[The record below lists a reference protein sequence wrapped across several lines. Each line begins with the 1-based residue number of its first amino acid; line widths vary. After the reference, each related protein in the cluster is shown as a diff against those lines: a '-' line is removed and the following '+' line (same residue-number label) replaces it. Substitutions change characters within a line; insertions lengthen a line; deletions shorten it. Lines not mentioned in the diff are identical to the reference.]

1 MSGIPEIPNCEESP
15 FHSGQAITEADL
27 KTFFDLA
34 TDILWVLDENGTI
47 IATNANTKLGYAEG
61 ELQGRSVLEV
71 HPPET
76 RAEALRIVTAML
88 RGEEKLCPLP
98 LLRKDG
104 SHLPVETRVTW
115 GKWGGHLAVFG
126 SSRDVSEVLATRE
139 LFRKAFDMSP
149 ALMAFS
155 SIEEGRFLEVNK
167 AFLSTLG
174 FTPEEVLGKTSRE
187 LGLYRNIAVRNDAA
201 RQIQSGER
209 KGAFEVQTRTR
220 SGQVL
225 DGLYTAQIIHT
236 DNGDRLFTVMI
247 DLTQQRLQ
255 EKRLKQLL
263 EMEELLVKISS
274 LLIATNDD
282 SLGKTLQEIIE
293 QLGAFLEVET
303 AFICQPD
310 EKAMFRKVSHK
321 WSSSGRTPVLLA
333 DSSLPALMRGEE
345 LYYPV
350 VRDLSDILAAEREY
364 LLDKGITSCHVLP
377 IKSGSSLFGYLG
389 FQSSNQSVELTRENR
404 RLIRVLADNLASVF
418 VRNEQWLELQL
429 ATIKARQA
437 AQEADQSMRSRSEW
451 FSMISH
457 EIRTPMNSISVMSHL
472 LMETKLDQKQ
482 RGLVNTLHTS
492 GQSLLDVVDKF
503 LDYSKIEAGTIA
515 VELERFSPR
524 QLIHQVLEPWRHMAG
539 EKGIDLAAHI
549 DESIP
554 RLLVGD
560 TTLLRQICGNL
571 LGNALKFTKTGSVTL
586 SLSAGLRGHYTM
598 EWLMTV
604 KDTGVG
610 IPPDFISSIFA
621 PFSRGR
627 ASINRESGGTGL
639 GLAIVKKLVDL
650 LGGSIDV
657 ESREGEGSC
666 FTVRL
671 PLALPSARVLTC
683 TDPSEMPGHV
693 IMILKTPDEDI
704 EMLRDTLECW
714 GFGIMVVE
722 DRAGLQAID
731 QVRAATPRP
740 EAVILSPQIA
750 EGLACDGMIAG
761 LRNRGDARS
770 PFMFVMSGPEGPA
783 GSRDSPASDRL
794 EGADG
799 FIEHPISPSRLYDEL
814 VPVFE
819 RLHLEKAESI
829 EIQPVLFK
837 GNRKALVVDDN
848 EANIEIVAS
857 CLKRMGIETDRAC
870 SGEEALQV
878 FGTRRYDLVVVDLT
892 LGGMDGFETVRRL
905 RKMEQ
910 EHDSR
915 IPMFA
920 MSAAL
925 RTGMESRLQA
935 AGFSDFISKPVNFD
949 KMEDIIVHWLLPGL
963 TQEGSGSPASVDAE
977 ATATGKAVSESEVP
991 RHVATGAD
999 RSMLASILKA
1009 LLVPVKDS
1017 EPALCD
1023 PHCARLRSVRWTDE
1037 YADRVALLSSHV
1049 DNFRFEDAQILIES
1063 LLGELDNDMDG
1074 MRDGAIDE

>member
-1 MSGIPEIPNCEESP
+1 MEDLQSEQSS
-15 FHSGQAITEADL
+15 FHSKRAIKEADL
-27 KTFFDLA
+27 KSFFDLA

-47 IATNANTKLGYAEG
+47 IATNANAKLGYAEG
-61 ELQGRSVLEV
+61 ELQGRSVLDAHPAEV
-71 HPPET
+71 

-88 RGEEKLCPLP
+88 KGEEKVCPLP

-115 GKWGGHLAVFG
+115 GKWGGCRAIFG
-126 SSRDVSEVLATRE
+126 SSRDVSEVLASRE

-155 SIEEGRFLEVNK
+155 TVDEGRFLDVNE
-167 AFLSTLG
+167 AFLSKMEISR
-174 FTPEEVLGKTSRE
+174 EEVLGKTSTE
-187 LGLYRNIAVRNDAA
+187 LGMFRDISVRNNTVNE
-201 RQIQSGER
+201 IR
-209 KGAFEVQTRTR
+209 KGARKGTFEFQAMNR
-220 SGQVL
+220 SGSILEGLFTFQVIQV
-225 DGLYTAQIIHT
+225 GNI
-236 DNGDRLFTVMI
+236 DRLFTVMI

-263 EMEELLVKISS
+263 AMEELLVKISS
-274 LLIATNDD
+274 LLIATNDE
-282 SLGKTLQEIIE
+282 SLGRTLQEIIE
-293 QLGAFLEVET
+293 EMGAFLEVET

-310 EKAMFRKVSHK
+310 EKAMFRKVSHQ
-321 WSSSGRTPVLLA
+321 WSSSGHAPVLLS
-333 DSSLPALMRGEE
+333 DSSLSALLRGEE

-350 VRDLSDILAAEREY
+350 VRDLADILAAEREY
-364 LLDKGITSCHVLP
+364 LLDKGITSCYMLP

-389 FQSSNQSVELTRENR
+389 FQSSRQSVELTRENR

-418 VRNEQWLELQL
+418 VRSEQWLELQL

-482 RGLVNTLHTS
+482 RTLVNTLHSS
-492 GQSLLDVVDKF
+492 GKSLLDVVDKF

-524 QLIHQVLEPWRHMAG
+524 QLIHQVLDPWHHLAG
-539 EKGIDLAAHI
+539 EKGIELAALI

-586 SLSAGLRGHYTM
+586 SLSAGQRGHYTI
-598 EWLMTV
+598 EWVMTV
-604 KDTGVG
+604 KDTGIG
-610 IPPDFISSIFA
+610 ISPDFINSIFI
-621 PFSRGR
+621 PFSQGR

-671 PLALPSARVLTC
+671 PLALPSARVFAC

-693 IMILKTPDEDI
+693 IVILKTPDEDI

-714 GFGIMVVE
+714 GFGIIIIE
-722 DRAGLQAID
+722 DRAGGQAVD
-731 QVRAATPRP
+731 QVRAMSPLP
-740 EAVILSPQIA
+740 EAVILSPQMA
-750 EGLACDGMIAG
+750 EGFACDGMIAR
-761 LRNRGDARS
+761 LRNSGDARS
-770 PFMFVMSGPEGPA
+770 PFIFVVRGLEAPA
-783 GSRDSPASDRL
+783 APRNSAVLDSL
-794 EGADG
+794 EGVDG
-799 FIEHPISPSRLYDEL
+799 FIGHPIYPSRLYNEL
-814 VPVFE
+814 IPVFE
-819 RLHLEKAESI
+819 RMHVEKTGSI
-829 EIQPVLFK
+829 EIQPLVIK
-837 GNRKALVVDDN
+837 GSRKALVVDDN
-848 EANIEIVAS
+848 EANIDIAAS
-857 CLKRMGIETDRAC
+857 CLKRMGIETDRAR
-870 SGEEALQV
+870 SGEEALQA
-878 FGTRRYDLVVVDLT
+878 FGAGRYDLVIVDLT

-905 RKMEQ
+905 RKMERGY
-910 EHDSR
+910 DSR

-925 RTGMESRLQA
+925 RTGMETRLQS
-935 AGFSDFISKPVNFD
+935 AGFSDFISKPVNFE
-949 KMEDIIVHWLLPGL
+949 KMEDIIVNWLVTGFNRDWDSRP
-963 TQEGSGSPASVDAE
+963 VHAE
-977 ATATGKAVSESEVP
+977 AGAPAPAKEVP
-991 RHVATGAD
+991 EARAPRQVSTGAE
-999 RSMLASILKA
+999 RSRLAAILKA
-1009 LLVPVKDS
+1009 LLVPVKDA

-1023 PHCARLRSVRWTDE
+1023 PHCAQLRSLPWPDG
-1037 YADRVALLSSHV
+1037 YADRVALLSTHV
-1049 DNFRFEDAQILIES
+1049 DNFRFEDAQTLIES
-1063 LLGELDNDMDG
+1063 LLGELDQAMHGEMDG
-1074 MRDGAIDE
+1074 ALDE